1 MKKSISFSVVAA
13 SVAIAF
19 GASGAA
25 FAAKVPAGVKLDPKQ
40 ELVRSNGSEPE
51 SLDISQIETT
61 TANNIARDLFEGL
74 TAVENTGKIVPGV
87 ASSWKQKDPTTW
99 IFNLRK
105 DAKWSNGDPVTA
117 DDFVYS
123 WRRTVDPKTATK
135 YGLFHEFI
143 ANGKDIM
150 SGKKQPAELGIKA
163 VDKYTLEIK
172 TEIPVA
178 FLPDMLANSTMAPL
192 HKASFEKFGKDFTKP
207 GNLVSNG
214 AYVLKDWI
222 PNSRIVLEKNAKYW
236 DAKNTVITKVTFDPT
251 ESEDAAL
258 KMYKAGQVDMTLRI
272 PAGTFQALKAEM
284 PKELSAL
291 RNIAL
296 YYYGL
301 NNKDPVLKDKRVRQ
315 ALSMVIDRDILTQ
328 KLLGEGQVPAYS
340 LMVQGTAGADVTP
353 YEWAKWPMEKRVA
366 EAKKLLAAA
375 GVTSAT
381 PLKLMYNT
389 SESHKRVGL
398 FISSEWKTKLGLSTS
413 MENQEFKV
421 FLKTRHSGQ
430 YQVAR
435 NGWNADY
442 NDATTFLDL
451 VRCDSDQNDQQ
462 YCNKKVDE
470 LMAQGNQ
477 QTDQAKRKALMTQ
490 ASKLAMDDYPLIP
503 LYQYVQARTVKPYV
517 GGYYTTNSFDR
528 FRTSDFYIIKK

>member
-13 SVAIAF
+13 SVAFAF

-87 ASSWKQKDPTTW
+87 AVSWKQKDPTTW

-150 SGKKQPAELGIKA
+150 AGKKQPSELGIKA
-163 VDKYTLEIK
+163 IDKNTLEIK

-258 KMYKAGQVDMTLRI
+258 KIYKAGQVDMTLRI

-291 RNIAL
+291 KNIAL

-301 NNKDPVLKDKRVRQ
+301 NNKDPLMKDKRVRQ
-315 ALSMVIDRDILTQ
+315 ALSMVVDRDILTQ
-328 KLLGEGQVPAYS
+328 KILGEGQVPAYS
-340 LMVQGTAGADVTP
+340 LMVPGTAGADVTP
-353 YEWAKWPMEKRVA
+353 YDWSKWPMDKRVA

-375 GVTSAT
+375 GVAPGTQ
-381 PLKLMYNT
+381 LKLMYNT

-398 FISSEWKTKLGLSTS
+398 FISSEWKTKLGLNTS

-470 LMAQGNQ
+470 LIAQGNQ

-517 GGYYTTNSFDR
+517 GGYFTTNSFDR